1 MAIETSD
8 RVVAELKGREQER
21 CRAISECDWPAL
33 SALLR
38 DDYSHTHS
46 TGVVQDKATYVA
58 FIQGK
63 PRSTTRGELGVRVYG
78 DSAIMQGRQFNQPD
92 GDGPQVESEVIQVWL
107 RDDQAWRLAACQSTR
122 AK

>member
-1 MAIETSD
+1 MASPTLD
-8 RVVAELKGREQER
+8 NTAALLHDREQER
-21 CRAISECDWPAL
+21 CRAISECDWPGL

-63 PRSTTRGELGVRVYG
+63 PRKTTRGELRVRLYG
-78 DSAIMQGRQFNQPD
+78 EAAIMTGRQFNQPD
-92 GDGPQVESEVIQVWL
+92 GDGPMVESEVIQVWIN
-107 RDDQAWRLAACQSTR
+107 DGAWRLAACQSTR